1 MKRSKEFYE
10 ESISRLQKMV
20 KHGVY
25 VLLFD
30 AFAVAVQI
38 PFIFAGKWVAAHLIL
53 SIAVSFTAGI
63 SFNTLMDSK
72 RQLDMLYKAD
82 KTSSWLVGRCHE
94 RSKNFSERMANETV
108 CCK

>member
-1 MKRSKEFYE
+1 MKRPKEFYE

-30 AFAVAVQI
+30 VFAVAVQI

-53 SIAVSFTAGI
+53 SVSVSFAAGF
-63 SFNTLMDSK
+63 SFNTLVDSK
-72 RQLDMLYKAD
+72 RQLDMYKEDMELYDTKD
-82 KTSSWLVGRCHE
+82 VQSHY
-94 RSKNFSERMANETV
+94 SK
-108 CCK
+108 

>member
-1 MKRSKEFYE
+1 MMKSKEFYE
-10 ESISRLQKMV
+10 GNILRLQKMV

-30 AFAVAVQI
+30 VFAVAIQI
-38 PFIFAGKWVAAHLIL
+38 PFILAGKWVAAHLIL

-72 RQLDMLYKAD
+72 RQLDMYKAD
-82 KTSSWLVGRCHE
+82 MELYYTDIQR
-94 RSKNFSERMANETV
+94 N
-108 CCK
+108 

>member
-1 MKRSKEFYE
+1 MMRSKEFYE

-20 KHGVY
+20 KHGIY

-30 AFAVAVQI
+30 AFAVAIQM

-53 SIAVSFTAGI
+53 SIAVSFAAGY

-72 RQLDMLYKAD
+72 RQLDTYKAD
-82 KTSSWLVGRCHE
+82 MKLYYTDL
-94 RSKNFSERMANETV
+94 SED
-108 CCK
+108 

>member
-1 MKRSKEFYE
+1 MMRSKEFYE

-20 KHGVY
+20 KHGIY
-25 VLLFD
+25 ILLFD

-53 SIAVSFTAGI
+53 SIAVSFAAGF

-72 RQLDMLYKAD
+72 RQLDAYKAD
-82 KTSSWLVGRCHE
+82 MELYYTSSLE
-94 RSKNFSERMANETV
+94 D
-108 CCK
+108 